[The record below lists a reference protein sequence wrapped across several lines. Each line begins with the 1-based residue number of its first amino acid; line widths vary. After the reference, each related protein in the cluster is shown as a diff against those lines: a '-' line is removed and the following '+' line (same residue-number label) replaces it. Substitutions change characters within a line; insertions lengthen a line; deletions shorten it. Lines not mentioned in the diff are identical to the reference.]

1 MPSVQLVRVTD
12 EKTQRETGVEIGDC
26 GKGFIIAA
34 DGGIH
39 NKCGHRHVDPIRFQ
53 TMLDSYRGIA
63 NDVGITIENGHRA
76 WAKMG
81 RRFESRDA
89 QEALFFMVSQLAYT
103 EAGLYEREYQPMQ
116 HKDLIPQDYSADPA
130 NDVIRYEIY
139 DQVGQMDD
147 INPASDDIPTADVLY
162 ADKTFG
168 VHSGAIGYEYTTQ
181 ELRATAF
188 LRRPLPE
195 RKLHA
200 AQDAYERFL
209 NVVGLTGRAKKNLTG
224 LLNNTT
230 IVHAVS
236 PSGLA
241 WSGTSGITPA
251 QIIADFNFGLN
262 AVWQASKH
270 TVIPNTVAMPSFAW
284 QYINSVP
291 AAGTSGSFQRSVLD
305 YLMENN
311 LSKAKGV
318 ALNIVP
324 VYDADTVA
332 NGGVGPGASGAS
344 RTVYY
349 RKSDQD
355 LVQHVPMPLR
365 FLAPELRGLKV
376 KVAGEARY
384 SGVEVRRPPSF
395 YYQDGN

>member
-1 MPSVQLVRVTD
+1 MALQMIKVAD
-12 EKTQRETGVEIGDC
+12 AGTGAIIGAELGDC
-26 GKGFIIAA
+26 GKGRGR
-34 DGGIH
+34 DGK
-39 NKCGHRHVDPIRFQ
+39 NKCGHVHVDPDRFQ
-53 TMLDSYRGIA
+53 SMMDSYRGIA
-63 NDVGITIENGHRA
+63 GDIGINVEKGREA
-76 WAKMG
+76 WSKMG
-81 RRFESRDA
+81 KRFESRDA

-103 EAGLYEREYQPMQ
+103 EAGLYERDYQPMQ
-116 HKDLIPQDYSADPA
+116 YKDLIPQDYSADPA

-168 VHSGAIGYEYTTQ
+168 VHSGAIGYDYTTQ

-209 NVVGLTGRAKKNLTG
+209 NVVGLTGRTKKNLTG

-230 IVHAVS
+230 ITHAVS

-241 WSGTSGITPA
+241 WNGTSGITPA
-251 QIIADFNFGLN
+251 QMISDFAFGLN
-262 AVWQASKH
+262 AVWMGSKH

-284 QYINSVP
+284 QYANSVP

-318 ALNIVP
+318 ALTIVP

-332 NGGVGPGASGAS
+332 NGGVGPGASAAS

-384 SGVEVRRPPSF
+384 SGVEIRRPPSF

>member
-1 MPSVQLVRVTD
+1 
-12 EKTQRETGVEIGDC
+12 
-26 GKGFIIAA
+26 
-34 DGGIH
+34 
-39 NKCGHRHVDPIRFQ
+39 
-53 TMLDSYRGIA
+53 
-63 NDVGITIENGHRA
+63 
-76 WAKMG
+76 
-81 RRFESRDA
+81 
-89 QEALFFMVSQLAYT
+89 
-103 EAGLYEREYQPMQ
+103 MQ
-116 HKDLIPQDYSADPA
+116 YKDLIPQDYSADPA

-209 NVVGLTGRAKKNLTG
+209 NVVGLTGRVKKNLTG

-251 QIIADFNFGLN
+251 MIVADFNFGLN
-262 AVWQASKH
+262 AVWQGSKH

-291 AAGTSGSFQRSVLD
+291 AAGTSGTFQRSILD

-318 ALNIVP
+318 QLNIVP

-332 NGGVGPGASGAS
+332 NGGVGAGAAGAS

-395 YYQDGN
+395 YYQDGNKGEALPRP